1 MTAINKDIVVALNE
15 AWDRLVSVIG
25 IRQSNDLKLGDL
37 VSGATTGP
45 LDLYVETWGND
56 ANDGSA
62 LRPFKTIQAAVD
74 VVPKT
79 IKHPTR
85 IQVGSGNFAGA
96 RIEEL
101 SVDGSTFTLAAMRAA
116 TPKYCT
122 NATIAITGT
131 KVWGD

>member
-25 IRQSNDLKLGDL
+25 IRQSNDLKLGDTAGPSYVL
-37 VSGATTGP
+37 LNGVSGTGNTVVVEATSGANIYIANNCTVTG
-45 LDLYVETWGND
+45 T
-56 ANDGSA
+56 
-62 LRPFKTIQAAVD
+62 T
-74 VVPKT
+74 
-79 IKHPTR
+79 
-85 IQVGSGNFAGA
+85 
-96 RIEEL
+96 EL